1 MSEFF
6 IDVFFAIIA
15 GFGFSYVNNPP
26 KRILFYCAV
35 LGGFGYA
42 LRLMLIK
49 FEIFNI
55 TAATLIG
62 SLCIGFCAIFF
73 ARRLKVPIEVLSFP
87 ALLPMIP
94 GLQAYTTIVS
104 VFNFIRSDDY
114 DKKTHFLIEFFT
126 NGFITISV
134 IFALIVGVS
143 IVLLIFYEK
152 SFTMTRN
159 SHFRKKYLE
168 EN

>member
-6 IDVFFAIIA
+6 IDIIFAIIA
-15 GFGFSYVNNPP
+15 GLGFSYANNPP
-26 KRILFYCAV
+26 KRILFYCAI
-35 LGGFGYA
+35 LGGLGYA
-42 LRLMLIK
+42 SRLMLIK
-49 FEIFNI
+49 FGIFNI
-55 TAATLIG
+55 TMATFMG

-94 GLQAYTTIVS
+94 GFQAYKTILS
-104 VFNFIRSDDY
+104 VFNFIKSSDESQKSHY
-114 DKKTHFLIEFFT
+114 LVEFFT

-134 IFALIVGVS
+134 VFALTVGVS
-143 IVLLIFYEK
+143 VVLLFFYEK

-159 SHFRKKYLE
+159 GHFRKKYLE
-168 EN
+168 N